1 MQLAAALGADITD
14 DLTED
19 GAEYTV
25 YKRQLEGIDQRI
37 DKVSI
42 LEDTRL
48 TFHYRCDRIADPVV
62 QRQVGQRVVAL
73 PEHKGLED
81 QQCDRHDDAENKEQ
95 EQHGRDQH
103 LMLAQTDRGGTAALA
118 ADGGVGLARAD
129 QLLVDEYRDRSDA
142 DHDECHG
149 KRGLG
154 VLGLAVHVQLAGQGH
169 EVDLGAQVVDNAEGA
184 DRLGE
189 GQDNGGKHSRQYQRE
204 GDLAENGRLAGAL
217 DLAHLLQLGVDGVQ
231 CCGNQQIRICVI
243 MKRKH
248 GDDRDRAVC
257 QPVGNI
263 DAKTHQEA
271 WRTAD
276 AFGLE
281 HGQPSLR
288 FTPAR
293 DHIRNDNC
301 QREERLEGK
310 IRADHQPCKNRS
322 DQDGEERYADTDQQ
336 RIEQRL
342 EQHLLGQCT
351 AEQALP
357 VIQCERSRCA
367 ACQSCILLGQ
377 RKRGRNHIQQR
388 KNDQVG
394 QQHDRDQH
402 DQVIRVGDNRL
413 DLVL

>member
-1 MQLAAALGADITD
+1 
-14 DLTED
+14 
-19 GAEYTV
+19 
-25 YKRQLEGIDQRI
+25 
-37 DKVSI
+37 
-42 LEDTRL
+42 
-48 TFHYRCDRIADPVV
+48 
-62 QRQVGQRVVAL
+62 
-73 PEHKGLED
+73 
-81 QQCDRHDDAENKEQ
+81 
-95 EQHGRDQH
+95 
-103 LMLAQTDRGGTAALA
+103 
-118 ADGGVGLARAD
+118 
-129 QLLVDEYRDRSDA
+129 
-142 DHDECHG
+142 
-149 KRGLG
+149 
-154 VLGLAVHVQLAGQGH
+154 
-169 EVDLGAQVVDNAEGA
+169 
-184 DRLGE
+184 
-189 GQDNGGKHSRQYQRE
+189 
-204 GDLAENGRLAGAL
+204 
-217 DLAHLLQLGVDGVQ
+217 
-231 CCGNQQIRICVI
+231 

-263 DAKTHQEA
+263 DAETHQEA

-281 HGQPSLR
+281 HGQPCLR

-342 EQHLLGQCT
+342 EQHLLGQCA

-367 ACQSCILLGQ
+367 ARQSCILLCQ

-394 QQHDRDQH
+394 QQHNRDQH
-402 DQVIRVGDNRL
+402 DQVIWVGDNRL

>member
-1 MQLAAALGADITD
+1 
-14 DLTED
+14 
-19 GAEYTV
+19 
-25 YKRQLEGIDQRI
+25 
-37 DKVSI
+37 
-42 LEDTRL
+42 
-48 TFHYRCDRIADPVV
+48 
-62 QRQVGQRVVAL
+62 
-73 PEHKGLED
+73 
-81 QQCDRHDDAENKEQ
+81 
-95 EQHGRDQH
+95 
-103 LMLAQTDRGGTAALA
+103 
-118 ADGGVGLARAD
+118 
-129 QLLVDEYRDRSDA
+129 
-142 DHDECHG
+142 
-149 KRGLG
+149 
-154 VLGLAVHVQLAGQGH
+154 
-169 EVDLGAQVVDNAEGA
+169 
-184 DRLGE
+184 
-189 GQDNGGKHSRQYQRE
+189 
-204 GDLAENGRLAGAL
+204 
-217 DLAHLLQLGVDGVQ
+217 
-231 CCGNQQIRICVI
+231 

-248 GDDRDRAVC
+248 GDDRDRTVC

-276 AFGLE
+276 AFGLK

-288 FTPAR
+288 LTPAR

-310 IRADHQPCKNRS
+310 ICADHQPCKNRS
-322 DQDGEERYADTDQQ
+322 DQDSEERYADTDQQ

-357 VIQCERSRCA
+357 VIQCERSR
-367 ACQSCILLGQ
+367 QSCILLCQ

-394 QQHDRDQH
+394 QQHDRNQH